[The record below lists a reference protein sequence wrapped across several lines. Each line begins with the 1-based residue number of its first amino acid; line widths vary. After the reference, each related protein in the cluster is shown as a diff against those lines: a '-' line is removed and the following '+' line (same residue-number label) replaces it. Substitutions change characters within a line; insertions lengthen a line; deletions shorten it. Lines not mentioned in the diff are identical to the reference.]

1 MARCWTRRTS
11 SPRARKAIAQ
21 ARALGVHI
29 VLTSGRPVPGLAP
42 YLHELGI
49 TGNDDYCIACN
60 GGLVQR
66 IGTRETVVGI
76 RSASTTSCSASRS
89 PATWAYFQAL
99 DSQRMYANQDISYY
113 TVADSHLSRMPLSYR
128 RVEDM
133 DPSMSFIKLMM
144 IDEPEVLDAAIARLP
159 GALTELRGIE
169 KRTVLP
175 GSVRPPRGQGRAC
188 KDCRAPGHRPR
199 QRDGHRRPGERPDH
213 AAVCRHQRGDGQCH
227 RRGEGGGAV

>member
-1 MARCWTRRTS
+1 M
-11 SPRARKAIAQ
+11 
-21 ARALGVHI
+21 
-29 VLTSGRPVPGLAP
+29 LTSGRPVPGLAP

-66 IGTRETVVGI
+66 IGTRETVV
-76 RSASTTSCSASRS
+76 
-89 PATWAYFQAL
+89 AYPLSFDDFLFCEQVARDLGVHFQAL
-99 DSQRMYANQDISYY
+99 DSQRMYTPNQDISYY

-159 GALTELRGIE
+159 QRADRALRGIE

-175 GSVRPPRGQGRAC
+175 GSVRPPCRQGAEPAGRWPSTWVST
-188 KDCRAPGHRPR
+188 APT
-199 QRDGHRRPGERPDH
+199 
-213 AAVCRHQRGDGQCH
+213 
-227 RRGEGGGAV
+227 